1 MIGNWVPEVHIHVE
15 ENGVGSVA
23 LFLVV
28 THLTFHSG
36 LAVPLFS
43 IILPTI
49 KGESLQ
55 EYEKEIWPISR
66 DIRSGI
72 DKCHCRQVGQYS
84 WEERRFL

>member
-1 MIGNWVPEVHIHVE
+1 MVIIWKATLQVIGNLEPVPEVHMHVE
-15 ENGVGSVA
+15 ENGVGSDA

-49 KGESLQ
+49 KGNVYKSMKRK
-55 EYEKEIWPISR
+55 Y
-66 DIRSGI
+66 
-72 DKCHCRQVGQYS
+72 GQ
-84 WEERRFL
+84 